1 MCVCIFVYIYL
12 YSLLYIEKEREP
24 YPSYT
29 LFQTSVTALFQT
41 VCGKSRLL
49 SSPLDSAPSNRL
61 STFRRLPT
69 STSVRLVSSWSGPAW
84 WVTEQTP
91 KDQRRKPK
99 SLERWLFG
107 CFFECSV
114 SFSESQSAA
123 FLVWN

>member
-1 MCVCIFVYIYL
+1 MEVSVCVCVCIFVYIYL

-61 STFRRLPT
+61 STFRAAPHLHERAIGEQL
-69 STSVRLVSSWSGPAW
+69 VRTGLVGDRANAQRPEEKAQEFGTVVV
-84 WVTEQTP
+84 WV
-91 KDQRRKPK
+91 
-99 SLERWLFG
+99 
-107 CFFECSV
+107 FF
-114 SFSESQSAA
+114 
-123 FLVWN
+123 